1 MRILLSILLGLI
13 PEVLYFTLFLTY
25 TKNIKEKRLKL
36 FLLISFSYFLCVL
49 VKRWTIIFYLLSIF
63 LFYFDLKLLY
73 KNKVQIIDVFI
84 ISISCFYITFL
95 SFLLIFLVKSDMSN
109 YMYIYVIDKILLFA
123 PFIFRNKLNI
133 IYKAYC
139 KLWNR
144 NDKEKRPVKSITL
157 RNISLI
163 LLNGIILFMNV
174 TISNIV
180 NFIVK

>member
-1 MRILLSILLGLI
+1 MSVLFGLM
-13 PEVLYFTLFLTY
+13 PESLYFTLFISY
-25 TKNIKEKRLKL
+25 TKNIKEKRIKL
-36 FLLISFSYFLCVL
+36 FLLISLSYFLCVL
-49 VKRWTIIFYLLSIF
+49 VKKWTIIFYLLSIF

-95 SFLLIFLVKSDMSN
+95 SFLLIFLVKSDISN
-109 YMYIYVIDKILLFA
+109 YMYIYTIDKILLYA
-123 PFIFRNKLNI
+123 PFIFRKKFNI
-133 IYKAYC
+133 IYKKYC